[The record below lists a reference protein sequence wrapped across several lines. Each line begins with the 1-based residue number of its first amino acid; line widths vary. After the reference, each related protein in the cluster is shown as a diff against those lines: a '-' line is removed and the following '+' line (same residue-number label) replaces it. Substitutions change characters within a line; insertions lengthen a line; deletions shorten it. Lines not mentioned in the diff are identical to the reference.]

1 MVPIRPGGA
10 AQRFGRCNQ
19 TVPAL
24 AAVAFAFDAR
34 YRSGTTVPG
43 GVCQEPSGG
52 PAVAPTAASQAA
64 RPVAV
69 NGARVRNR
77 RDQVTAASSVQ
88 G

>member
-1 MVPIRPGGA
+1 V
-10 AQRFGRCNQ
+10 
-19 TVPAL
+19 
-24 AAVAFAFDAR
+24 
-34 YRSGTTVPG
+34 VPG

-52 PAVAPTAASQAA
+52 PAVAPTAVSQAA

>member
-1 MVPIRPGGA
+1 MVPIRPGSA

-24 AAVAFAFDAR
+24 AAVAFDAR
-34 YRSGTTVPG
+34 YRSGTAVPG
-43 GVCQEPSGG
+43 GVCQEPAGG
-52 PAVAPTAASQAA
+52 PAVAPTAVSQAA

-69 NGARVRNR
+69 KAARVRNR